1 LLQIRAYAAV
11 QVEKARLSTENLMLS
26 SGFEVQE
33 SWLEEDGVTLT
44 EDGTSA
50 LATFIMQ
57 EVKIKRY
64 KLS

>member
-1 LLQIRAYAAV
+1 M
-11 QVEKARLSTENLMLS
+11 EKAQLSTENLMLS

-44 EDGTSA
+44 EDGTDA

>member
-11 QVEKARLSTENLMLS
+11 QVEKAQLSTENLMLS

-44 EDGTSA
+44 EDGTDA